1 MKKPKTKRSEKQFKS
16 SARNYSRGFTL
27 HHWSNS
33 SVEMKNPSPSKKKS
47 YLFYNLT
54 FLIRNSFSLFTVNLW
69 YKVIKIKSGYIK
81 LVYFFACSLKQLMLY
96 VNDSK
101 KHENFKKFKLSTI
114 FHG

>member
-54 FLIRNSFSLFTVNLW
+54 FLIRNSFSLFTQFMV
-69 YKVIKIKSGYIK
+69 
-81 LVYFFACSLKQLMLY
+81 
-96 VNDSK
+96 
-101 KHENFKKFKLSTI
+101 
-114 FHG
+114 